1 MEQAS
6 KRDEGSCVLDRRGGM
21 KRKGKKACRQGGE
34 GRDDGCWRRLYSFT
48 RSFIVRTPPR
58 GPTKRP
64 LAHSEL
70 TTRSLCMYM
79 FSFFFF
85 FLDRKSVV

>member
-34 GRDDGCWRRLYSFT
+34 GRRRGGMMVVGAGC
-48 RSFIVRTPPR
+48 I
-58 GPTKRP
+58 
-64 LAHSEL
+64 HSL
-70 TTRSLCMYM
+70 VHS
-79 FSFFFF
+79 
-85 FLDRKSVV
+85 